1 MFKLTAKIEI
11 KGTGKKWEFDKV
23 AEVEITRDTDTLTD
37 TCVLKLP
44 KKVRWQNE
52 ERIPIKRGD
61 EVTVWLGYDDE
72 LELAF
77 RGFVTTIGL
86 KTPIEIHCEDYMFQ
100 LKQKE
105 AKKLS
110 YKSATVEQILRDQE
124 LGVQF
129 RVFGEQHIGQDRK
142 SVV

>member
-100 LKQKE
+100 L
-105 AKKLS
+105 
-110 YKSATVEQILRDQE
+110 R
-124 LGVQF
+124 
-129 RVFGEQHIGQDRK
+129 GEK
-142 SVV
+142 TLL

>member
-86 KTPIEIHCEDYMFQ
+86 KPRSKFI
-100 LKQKE
+100 
-105 AKKLS
+105 AKIICS
-110 YKSATVEQILRDQE
+110 NSS
-124 LGVQF
+124 
-129 RVFGEQHIGQDRK
+129 RK
-142 SVV
+142 RRKTLL

>member
-72 LELAF
+72 LELA
-77 RGFVTTIGL
+77 RSEERRVG
-86 KTPIEIHCEDYMFQ
+86 
-100 LKQKE
+100 KE
-105 AKKLS
+105 CRS
-110 YKSATVEQILRDQE
+110 RWSPY
-124 LGVQF
+124 
-129 RVFGEQHIGQDRK
+129 H
-142 SVV
+142 